1 MPFNGS
7 YYENL
12 FVHFMPQS
20 KQWYTTAF
28 ESEFGKPLKEFTMA
42 DLIESDKK
50 VEEEE
55 ASMKKGRFIPT
66 IPKMG

>member
-1 MPFNGS
+1 
-7 YYENL
+7 
-12 FVHFMPQS
+12 MPQS